1 MLFSSKAILKS
12 IKITRMNKLIIHKY
26 TRREVKDILKLNKK
40 QRNYKTLITKTLP
53 QNIINYHQSTDKKG

>member
-12 IKITRMNKLIIHKY
+12 IKITRMNKLIIHTY

>member
-1 MLFSSKAILKS
+1 MNIQEGRLK
-12 IKITRMNKLIIHKY
+12 IF
-26 TRREVKDILKLNKK
+26 LKLNKK

>member
-1 MLFSSKAILKS
+1 
-12 IKITRMNKLIIHKY
+12 MNIQEGRLNIF
-26 TRREVKDILKLNKK
+26 LKLNKK